1 MPWWMAMLSQ
11 RVETNSLLAARV
23 ARPQGPL
30 PPPIQAFLLELQWKR
45 VKVSVYLCWLG
56 GQLLVNLY
64 WNEQEWEKKVRAL
77 NVVFVC
83 LKMYVLMAK
92 PHPRYSRFLHASLKE
107 GMKRGPSG
115 HGSLSHR
122 SQPCHLRVSEGLWQ
136 GVPGYQETVGREPA
150 SPFFPISYLCLVAL
164 IR

>member
-64 WNEQEWEKKVRAL
+64 WKEQEWEKKVRAL

-92 PHPRYSRFLHASLKE
+92 PHPRYSRFLNASLKE